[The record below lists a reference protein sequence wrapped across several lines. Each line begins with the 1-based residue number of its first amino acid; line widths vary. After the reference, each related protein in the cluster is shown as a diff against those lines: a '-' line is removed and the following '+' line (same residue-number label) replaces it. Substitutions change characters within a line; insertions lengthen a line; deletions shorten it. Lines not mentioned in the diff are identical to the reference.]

1 MVFSLLILQEV
12 VNFAIELNVYCL
24 CEGLFPIKLQII
36 RLVNP
41 IVQTVTIDV
50 PHL

>member
-12 VNFAIELNVYCL
+12 VNFAIELNVYLL
-24 CEGLFPIKLQII
+24 CKGLFPIKSQII
-36 RLVNP
+36 RLVFP

-50 PHL
+50 PYL